1 VTVLPAIDISR
12 LMRPRSIAI
21 VGISPEPSSA
31 GFLALQNLEDFG
43 YRGSVHL
50 VSRNQTNIGNRA
62 CVRAIDDLGEGVDAA
77 MLFIPRVAIEDAVA
91 ACARRGVGGVVVFAA
106 GFGEAGGEWQATQER
121 IAATARAAGLALCG
135 PNCLGIVDFVHG
147 IPLTFARQ
155 IGRRDQVS
163 SGAVVIAQ
171 SGGLASIVRAALTAK
186 GLAVTCTVSTG
197 NEAVLGL
204 EDYAA
209 YLLEDPATK
218 VVVAFAEQIRKPQ
231 RFLAMAARARELGK
245 PVLLLLS
252 GHSVAARDSA
262 KSHTGA
268 LAGDYAVIEALLRHD
283 CVLLVQ
289 SLEELFDVAELA
301 LRFPAP
307 PSKGL
312 AIVTDSGAIKGL
324 ALDYCETLGLD
335 LPPLSPGLA
344 ATIQAELP
352 DFVDASNPLDLTA
365 QAITHPE
372 MYERTIKPFLADDT
386 YGSLLLAVIIGE
398 ASDFAVAKGNACLK
412 PLVGSPKPAI
422 IGLLGDEVNVPAS
435 IITDARAAGIPF
447 FRSPE
452 RALRAL
458 ARLTTYG
465 RSVERARTR
474 QAVVPIVPPPLTG
487 GGTLTEYAS
496 KRYIAKLGIQIPTGM
511 LVGNLLDATE
521 AAAAI
526 GFPVA
531 LKLQA
536 AALPHKSDVGAVLL
550 GINDDTQLAHAWAK
564 LQQAGSRYPDLAID
578 GVLVEAMA
586 PRGLEMIVGARRDP
600 DWGPVTLVG
609 LGGVWAEALHDVR
622 VLPVD
627 LDLDEISEEIG
638 KLQGAPLLRGMRGE
652 AARDVAA
659 LATTVQRIGSLLAA
673 QPEIREIDLNPV
685 TVYDAGEGVLAL
697 DALIVTN
704 APNGRNTS

>member
-1 VTVLPAIDISR
+1 
-12 LMRPRSIAI
+12 MRPRSIAI

-31 GFLALQNLEDFG
+31 GFLALRNLEDFG

-50 VSRNQTNIGNRA
+50 VSRNQTNIGNRV
-62 CVRAIDDLGEGVDAA
+62 CVRAIDDLPDGVDAA
-77 MLFIPRVAIEDAVA
+77 MLFIPRIAIEDAVA

-155 IGRRDQVS
+155 IGRREQVS

-231 RFLAMAARARELGK
+231 RFLAMAARARQLGK

-398 ASDFAVAKGNACLK
+398 ASDFAVAKGKTCLK
-412 PLVGSPKPAI
+412 PLLGSPKPAI

-564 LQQAGSRYPDLAID
+564 LQQVGSRYPDLAID

-627 LDLDEISEEIG
+627 LDLEAISEEIG
-638 KLQGAPLLRGMRGE
+638 KLRGAPLLRGMRGE

-673 QPEIREIDLNPV
+673 QPEIQEIDLNPV
-685 TVYDAGEGVLAL
+685 TVYGVGEGVLAL

-704 APNGRNTS
+704 TPNGRRTS